1 MTSKR
6 KMEIRKAAQNLFRN
20 NGYMA
25 TTMRDI
31 AKEVGIQAP
40 SLYNHFRKK
49 EEILANICFDM
60 ATQFFTAVEGV
71 KKKELKPTAML
82 SQAIKEHVFVIIK
95 NLDASAVFLH
105 EWKSLDEKNLA
116 EFKNLRKQYEAE
128 FHKIILAGIEAN
140 EFKKVDEHF
149 YCLALFSSM
158 NWLYDLYRPDGKLP
172 PHKIAHEFVHL
183 LLDGLKA

>member
-1 MTSKR
+1 
-6 KMEIRKAAQNLFRN
+6 MEIRRAAQNLFRN

-60 ATQFFTAVEGV
+60 AKQFFNAIEGV
-71 KKKELKPTAML
+71 KKQELKPIPML

-105 EWKSLDEKNLA
+105 EWKSLDEKNLE
-116 EFKNLRKQYEAE
+116 EFKRLRKQYEAE
-128 FHKIILAGIEAN
+128 FHKIILKGIEAK

-149 YCLALFSSM
+149 YCLVLFSSM

-172 PHKIAHEFVHL
+172 PNEIADEFVHL
-183 LLDGLKA
+183 LLDGLKT